1 MVTKIIFD
9 KLVYGLGNFIIL
21 HSYRQ
26 MQHRR
31 QNQYAVTTLPQ
42 DIQPICTSFI
52 SCYNVKLCLIRKNMI
67 IQLIFVRLELNMI
80 LNEKYTKMTNTYKNK

>member
-52 SCYNVKLCLIRKNMI
+52 SCYNVKLCLALQK
-67 IQLIFVRLELNMI
+67 LS
-80 LNEKYTKMTNTYKNK
+80 